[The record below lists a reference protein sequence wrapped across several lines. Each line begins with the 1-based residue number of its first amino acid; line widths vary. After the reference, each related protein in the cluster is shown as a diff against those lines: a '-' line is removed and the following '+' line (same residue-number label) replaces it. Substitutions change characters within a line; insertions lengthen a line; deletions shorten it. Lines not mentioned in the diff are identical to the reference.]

1 MKELLHDNQNGV
13 VVYNKTYI
21 DLIQFD
27 VLVSPFHFLCT
38 DLHGLHLGT
47 AKKIAQVE
55 FSRWKQKDSIRSGK
69 IICPV
74 SSQDFLVKTHTDRD

>member
-1 MKELLHDNQNGV
+1 MKELLRDNQNSVGV
-13 VVYNKTYI
+13 FNRTYI

-27 VLVSPFHFLCT
+27 ILVSPFHFLCT

-47 AKKIAQVE
+47 ENRLHKMSLVAGNK
-55 FSRWKQKDSIRSGK
+55 RSEK